1 MMQYDFSDC
10 HRIQRRQVARVLL
23 QGLSDEDS
31 PLSMLARI
39 QEDVMRDTIWK
50 RMVNIKKWQF
60 YPDQ

>member
-1 MMQYDFSDC
+1 MMLYDC

-23 QGLSDEDS
+23 QGLSDKDS

>member
-1 MMQYDFSDC
+1 M
-10 HRIQRRQVARVLL
+10 ARALL
-23 QGLSDEDS
+23 QGLSDKDS